1 MDAWLVTGT
10 SLLAGGFN
18 ATKAFAGHGILSY
31 NAVALDGSTLYV
43 YLADRQMMQMN
54 AASGSVEIGY
64 AIGNV
69 LAQNISPVNAYV
81 VRHISGSIDNAVF
94 LADGATQWYRLNPNQ
109 QGASASGEQAPV
121 WSPRANFV
129 PTIGGIGAIA
139 SIQTSPGATSLL
151 VGQTTFGPLLV
162 RNLENFTDDDLKYSW
177 SATIGS
183 LILEEPG
190 MLSEVDSITLE
201 CNNLHQSAV
210 MPQCFVLLNEIGEQA
225 GTLFEQLGGGVN
237 DPPQLYPSTTI
248 LSQRFYLDQG
258 GVCPTCRHMQIRL
271 SGGQTATAD
280 EILSISLRAAR
291 VSEQI

>member
-1 MDAWLVTGT
+1 
-10 SLLAGGFN
+10 
-18 ATKAFAGHGILSY
+18 
-31 NAVALDGSTLYV
+31 
-43 YLADRQMMQMN
+43 
-54 AASGSVEIGY
+54 
-64 AIGNV
+64 
-69 LAQNISPVNAYV
+69 
-81 VRHISGSIDNAVF
+81 
-94 LADGATQWYRLNPNQ
+94 
-109 QGASASGEQAPV
+109 
-121 WSPRANFV
+121 
-129 PTIGGIGAIA
+129 
-139 SIQTSPGATSLL
+139 
-151 VGQTTFGPLLV
+151 
-162 RNLENFTDDDLKYSW
+162 
-177 SATIGS
+177 
-183 LILEEPG
+183 